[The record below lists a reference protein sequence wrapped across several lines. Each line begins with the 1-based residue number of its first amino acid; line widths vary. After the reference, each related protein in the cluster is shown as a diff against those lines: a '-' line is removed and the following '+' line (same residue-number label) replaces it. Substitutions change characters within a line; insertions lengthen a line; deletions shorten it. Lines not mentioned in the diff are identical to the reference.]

1 VEFQQQYN
9 LHTYALLETPA
20 NPLELPRGIAG
31 KVQIFSCDR
40 LSAIVEPEVSV
51 EALEQEGDR
60 LMQAVLTHD
69 RVICQVFQ
77 QTSVLPL
84 RFGTCFSSTESLQNH
99 LKAHCQQYLEKLAKL
114 NGKGEYSL
122 KFTPLLPPEPATP
135 SETGGRQ
142 YFLAKK
148 QRYQQIQD
156 FQDTQAAEWQKACLI
171 ATQTYPY
178 ATVEP
183 TPEREGRIYVLVSR
197 QDNALLLEQYQTLQ
211 QTCPHWEVQLTEA
224 LPPYHF
230 L

>member
-1 VEFQQQYN
+1 MEFPQHN
-9 LHTYALLETPA
+9 LHTYALLKTPA
-20 NPLELPRGIAG
+20 NPLELPSGIERE
-31 KVQIFSCDR
+31 VQIFSSDR
-40 LSAIVEPEVSV
+40 LSAIVEPEISV
-51 EALEQEGDR
+51 ESLEQDSDR

-69 RVICQVFQ
+69 RVICQVFE

-84 RFGTCFSSTESLQNH
+84 RFGTCFASTASLENH
-99 LKAHCQQYLEKLAKL
+99 LKAHSQQYLEKLEKL
-114 NGKGEYSL
+114 KGKGEYSL

-156 FQDTQAAEWQKACLI
+156 FQNAQATEWEKACLL
-171 ATQTYPY
+171 ASQTYPS
-178 ATVEP
+178 TIVEP
-183 TPEREGRIYVLVSR
+183 TPEREGRIYVLASR
-197 QDNALLLEQYQTLQ
+197 QNDPLLLEKYQTLQ
-211 QTCPHWEVQLTEA
+211 QTCPHWEVKLGEA